1 MEEEITKELDDL
13 VSKHIVQRQKAI
25 NKGQTKRDNVRYV
38 RQVRPLVH
46 PRSAEDEDNIIVHWP
61 ESQKWMEHPE
71 ANLIDSDDEPSMYSV
86 PKRVIEEYPDGYY
99 DAESFFAE
107 GGVKMANGKTDY
119 NICTDKNLH
128 HLKKDPSF
136 WKGLKRGDVVCG
148 REVNTPAK
156 DMTCC
161 GWPMLNDLMDD
172 EGTNWMVCRCG
183 ECGMC
188 SKIIG
193 ADEPIFYDDEANM
206 DFCSKKCKDK
216 SWEEDEYNFEAPRV
230 YRGARPSPSTSAT
243 SVNVGTKMRG
253 GNGKFWVCKTY
264 PRGNKRIKRW
274 VLAAEDDDWE
284 IDDRDLWNPER
295 EAIDQ
300 IRGNRALREQM
311 EEQGIHIGRHP
322 GYYDDSGRWVEIEG
336 YHDYGGVKQ
345 VPFWVQMSIVLGAI
359 TGVSVAAKKGWL
371 NFGYDEPLP
380 DQNETEDNGEA

>member
-1 MEEEITKELDDL
+1 MC
-13 VSKHIVQRQKAI
+13 
-25 NKGQTKRDNVRYV
+25 G
-38 RQVRPLVH
+38 
-46 PRSAEDEDNIIVHWP
+46 
-61 ESQKWMEHPE
+61 
-71 ANLIDSDDEPSMYSV
+71 
-86 PKRVIEEYPDGYY
+86 
-99 DAESFFAE
+99 
-107 GGVKMANGKTDY
+107 KM
-119 NICTDKNLH
+119 
-128 HLKKDPSF
+128 
-136 WKGLKRGDVVCG
+136 
-148 REVNTPAK
+148 
-156 DMTCC
+156 M
-161 GWPMLNDLMDD
+161 
-172 EGTNWMVCRCG
+172 
-183 ECGMC
+183 
-188 SKIIG
+188 G
-193 ADEPIFYDDEANM
+193 ADDPTFYDDMAVM

-216 SWEEDEYNFEAPRV
+216 SWEEDASFEAPTV

-243 SVNVGTKMRG
+243 SVNVGTKSRG
-253 GNGKFWVCKTY
+253 GNGKMWVCKTY

-322 GYYDDSGRWVEIEG
+322 GYYDDSGRWVEKEG
-336 YHDYGGVKQ
+336 YHDYGGVKP